1 MAVDARDA
9 RTRPPMSP
17 APASRAP
24 LVDERLLERAFKRS
38 NAPRWNLSRESFS
51 RALDRSIASRFAT
64 EVKTP
69 AVVADYVD
77 SLNLE
82 ELALACACAEGQ
94 VAAWAYFLECHR
106 PGLRAAA
113 RVIAGESDGADLAD
127 SIYAELYGLEER
139 DGTRRSLFD
148 YFHGRSRLSTW
159 LRSIIAQRNVDRVR
173 AAKRL
178 RSLDDEEHPLPEPGV
193 TAPPADPDRV
203 RFARLAQEALGAA
216 IRALSPP
223 DRLRLSSYYLQ
234 RLTLAQIG
242 RLVGEHEATVSRK
255 LDRIRR
261 DLRAGVEKILRET
274 HELGELEVQACLD
287 CAQDDTGLDLDELLR
302 NREARSAGRQEKA
315 GGSF

>member
-1 MAVDARDA
+1 
-9 RTRPPMSP
+9 
-17 APASRAP
+17 
-24 LVDERLLERAFKRS
+24 VDERLLDRAFKRS
-38 NAPRWNLSRESFS
+38 NALRWNLSRESFG
-51 RALDRSIASRFAT
+51 RALERSIASRFAT

-69 AVVADYVD
+69 AVIAEYVG

-82 ELALACACAEGQ
+82 ELALACACSEGQ
-94 VAAWAYFLECHR
+94 VSAWAYFIECHR

-113 RVIAGESDGADLAD
+113 RVIAGEAAGSELAD

-139 DGTRRSLFD
+139 GGCRRSLFN

-159 LRSIIAQRNVDRVR
+159 LRSILAQRNVDRLRV
-173 AAKRL
+173 AKRTQ
-178 RSLDDEEHPLPEPGV
+178 SLDDEAHPVGELRP
-193 TAPPADPDRV
+193 TAPPADPDRA
-203 RFARLAQEALGAA
+203 RFARLAQEALSAA
-216 IRALSPP
+216 IRGLAAP

-242 RLVGEHEATVSRK
+242 RLMGEHEATVSRK

-261 DLRAGVEKILRET
+261 DLRAGVEKALRDV
-274 HELGELEVQACLD
+274 HKLSDAEVQACLD

-302 NREARSAGRQEKA
+302 NREGRVEAKQEKA

>member
-1 MAVDARDA
+1 
-9 RTRPPMSP
+9 MSP
-17 APASRAP
+17 AHPSRAP
-24 LVDERLLERAFKRS
+24 FVDERLLDRAFKRS
-38 NAPRWNLSRESFS
+38 NAPRWNLGRDSFA
-51 RALDRSIASRFAT
+51 RALERSIASRFAT

-69 AVVADYVD
+69 AVVADYVN

-94 VAAWAYFLECHR
+94 VSAWAYFIECHR

-113 RVIAGESDGADLAD
+113 RVIAGDSAGAELAD

-139 DGTRRSLFD
+139 DGRRRSLFD

-159 LRSIIAQRNVDRVR
+159 LRSILSQRNVDRAR

-178 RSLDDEEHPLPEPGV
+178 QSLDDDAHPVADPRP
-193 TAPPADPDRV
+193 ASPPADPDRA
-203 RFARLAQEALGAA
+203 RFARLAQEALAAA
-216 IRALSPP
+216 IRALEPA

-242 RLVGEHEATVSRK
+242 RLMGEHEATASRK

-261 DLRAGVEKILRET
+261 GLRAGVEKVLRVEQN
-274 HELGELEVQACLD
+274 LNDAEVQACLD

-302 NREARSAGRQEKA
+302 DREAGVGVRQEKA

>member
-1 MAVDARDA
+1 
-9 RTRPPMSP
+9 MSP
-17 APASRAP
+17 APATRAP
-24 LVDERLLERAFKRS
+24 AVDERLLDRAFKRS
-38 NAPRWNLSRESFS
+38 NAPRWNLSREAFA
-51 RALDRSIASRFAT
+51 RALNRSVASRFAT
-64 EVKTP
+64 EVRTP

-106 PGLRAAA
+106 PSLRAAA
-113 RVIAGESDGADLAD
+113 RVIAGDADGVELAD

-159 LRSIIAQRNVDRVR
+159 LRSIIAQRNVDRLR

-178 RSLDDEEHPLPEPGV
+178 RSLDDEEHPVPEQG
-193 TAPPADPDRV
+193 TAAPPDPDRP
-203 RFARLAQEALGAA
+203 RFARLAHGALAA
-216 IRALSPP
+216 ALHALAPP

-242 RLVGEHEATVSRK
+242 RLMGEHEATVSRK

-261 DLRAGVEKILRET
+261 DLRAGVEKVLRDE
-274 HELGELEVQACLD
+274 HKLSDAEVEACLD
-287 CAQDDTGLDLDELLR
+287 CAQDDVGLDLDELLR
-302 NREARSAGRQEKA
+302 NREARVAGRQEKA